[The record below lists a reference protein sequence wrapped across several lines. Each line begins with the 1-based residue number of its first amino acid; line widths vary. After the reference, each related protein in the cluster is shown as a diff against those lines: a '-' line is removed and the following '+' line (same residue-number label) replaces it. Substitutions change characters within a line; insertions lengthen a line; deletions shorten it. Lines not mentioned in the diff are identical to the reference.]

1 MSDLLHLVVK
11 EGASDLHIRVGV
23 PPAIR
28 LNGVLQK
35 VDGPAITD
43 ETSEELMRSITSDE
57 NVQEV
62 RERGGADF
70 AFAFGDMARFR
81 VSVFKEKGRFACVL
95 RQIPTTLLTFEQ
107 IGLPPSVKELL
118 YKPRGMCLVT
128 GPTGSGKSTTLA
140 SMIDIIN
147 VERDDAHI
155 VTVEDPIEFYHNH
168 KNALIT
174 QREVH
179 VDVPS
184 FGEALRRVLRQD
196 PDIILVGEMRDLET
210 IESAITAAE
219 TGHLVFGTLHTT
231 GAAKTIDRIVNA
243 FPTNQQNTI
252 RIQLS
257 TVLVS
262 VISQLLCPRADRP
275 GRVAIFEI
283 MNLTPSISALIR
295 DNKTYRI
302 NSDIQ
307 TGAKYGMVN
316 LDSFLLEKYQ
326 AGLISRMRLSPSH
339 KIRGPSWRNFGT
351 CKRGWRLMRRKRTF
365 DGGLFIHTTF
375 IVDCGFES
383 FGRIPD
389 RRGRR

>member
-23 PPAIR
+23 PPTIR
-28 LNGVLQK
+28 LHGILQK
-35 VDGPAITD
+35 VDGPSVTD
-43 ETSEELMRSITSDE
+43 EIAEELMRAITSDE

-70 AFAFGDMARFR
+70 AFAFGEMARFR
-81 VSVFKEKGRFACVL
+81 VSVFKERGRFACVL

-147 VERDDAHI
+147 MERDDAHI

-168 KNALIT
+168 KAAIIT

-184 FGEALRRVLRQD
+184 FGEALRRVLRMD

-210 IESAITAAE
+210 IEAAITAAE

-262 VISQLLCPRADRP
+262 VISQLLCPRADKP
-275 GRVAIFEI
+275 GRVAVFEI

-326 AGLISRMRLSPSH
+326 DGLISEDEVITKSQDPATIMEKLRSVQAGMAA
-339 KIRGPSWRNFGT
+339 
-351 CKRGWRLMRRKRTF
+351 
-365 DGGLFIHTTF
+365 DEEEED
-375 IVDCGFES
+375 V
-383 FGRIPD
+383 
-389 RRGRR
+389 